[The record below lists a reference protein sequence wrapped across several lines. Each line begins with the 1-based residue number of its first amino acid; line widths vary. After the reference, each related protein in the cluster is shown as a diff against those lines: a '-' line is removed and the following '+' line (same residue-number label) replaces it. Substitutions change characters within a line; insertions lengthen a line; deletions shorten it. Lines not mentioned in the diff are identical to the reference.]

1 MLAMIKAA
9 MATLFKRSDA
19 PLYRVFIGADWKPIA
34 QHLSQEQ
41 CFEVHAVLHAPLV
54 ESDALEKVAV
64 AISCLGTW
72 PKRNGWFEASLD
84 EATRVLAAILPHAA
98 EECCAQQSS
107 CGADVPPP
115 KRRRGPKGALPI
127 PEAEGAL
134 PIPEAE
140 GALPIPEAEGVLPG
154 PEAKGEQCQEAAP
167 NPPAESA
174 APAEEIDASTA
185 PESTESCVID
195 DDAVGEEGVEKD
207 PLWDY
212 VTPCTTRDAAKA
224 VDLRAVLEARCGKDG
239 AKSLLAHTKA
249 TVAQDASGKKNRVL
263 KLDGSFIKLKSE
275 V

>member
-1 MLAMIKAA
+1 MLAPIKAA

-19 PLYRVFIGADWKPIA
+19 PLYRVFVGADWQPIA

-115 KRRRGPKGALPI
+115 KRRRGPKGALS
-127 PEAEGAL
+127 
-134 PIPEAE
+134 
-140 GALPIPEAEGVLPG
+140 IPEAEGVLPG

-195 DDAVGEEGVEKD
+195 ADAVSEEGVEKD